1 MDIRILRV
9 IIWCRVRCCDILF
22 FDIFSA
28 TIIAGQLS
36 LSLSLSLA
44 FIETLI
50 ATTTLCM
57 PQTTIIISPS
67 NTSNSP

>member
-22 FDIFSA
+22 FYIFSA
-28 TIIAGQLS
+28 TIVAGQLL

-44 FIETLI
+44 LKHSSLRLRY
-50 ATTTLCM
+50 ACHKNNNNN
-57 PQTTIIISPS
+57 QS
-67 NTSNSP
+67 NTSFNSP